1 VKIGFSTEEKDAGA
15 EIVETAGADG
25 IGFEHRISGSSLPS
39 SASGA
44 MRLYLLLV
52 IRGGI
57 S

>member
-44 MRLYLLLV
+44 MRLYLLLL